1 MLLIAS
7 KQCQLLL
14 THTMCLVISMD
25 ERLQKFQQ
33 RLEKV
38 QAHHNYRRLTTIAD
52 NTKPW
57 ITINGQRLLNLS
69 SNNYLGLATHQDI
82 QHAAATATIH
92 GCGAGA
98 SRLITGTTPLHEQL
112 ETRLAQF
119 KGTERALLFTSGYTA
134 NIGVI
139 PTLVDTGDLI
149 FSDALNHASLI
160 DGCRLSRA
168 TCHVYPHCD
177 VTALEQLLAQAAQ
190 THQNQQRLVVTDT
203 VFSMDGDLAPL
214 TDIACLCQQYGAL
227 LFVDE
232 AHATGC
238 IGSKGRGLVAELG
251 LEDQV
256 TLTMS
261 TLSKALGNMGAFVA
275 GPAILIEYLINF
287 ARSFIFT
294 TALPP
299 TIVAASLTALD
310 MLEQAPHLVQ
320 HLQQRG
326 SFLRRGLQEL
336 GFNTLTSDTHIVPIL
351 VGDSATTLE
360 MAAALREEGL
370 CVVAIRPPTVPPE
383 TARLRACVMASH
395 TEDDL
400 AFALAAFE
408 RVGQRFGL
416 I

>member
-1 MLLIAS
+1 
-7 KQCQLLL
+7 
-14 THTMCLVISMD
+14 MCLVVSMD
-25 ERLQKFQQ
+25 ERLQKFQH

-38 QAHHNYRRLTTIAD
+38 QAHHNYRQLTTITD
-52 NTKPW
+52 NTEPW
-57 ITINGQRLLNLS
+57 VTINGQRLLNLS
-69 SNNYLGLATHQDI
+69 SNNYLGLATHPDI
-82 QHAAATATIH
+82 QRAAASATIH

-112 ETRLAQF
+112 ETRLAHF

-139 PTLVDTGDLI
+139 PAVAGAGDLI

-168 TCHVYPHCD
+168 ACHVYPHSD
-177 VTALEQLLAQAAQ
+177 VAALEQLLAQAAY

-203 VFSMDGDLAPL
+203 VFSMDGDLALL
-214 TDIACLCQQYGAL
+214 TDIARLCQQYGAL

-238 IGSKGRGLVAELG
+238 IGPGGRGLVAHLG

-275 GPAILIEYLINF
+275 GPAIMIEYLINF

-299 TIVAASLTALD
+299 TVIAASLAALNT
-310 MLEQAPHLVQ
+310 LEQEPHLVEQ
-320 HLQQRG
+320 IQRRG
-326 SFLRRGLQEL
+326 IFFRRGLQEL
-336 GFNTLTSDTHIVPIL
+336 GFNTLTSETHIVPIMI
-351 VGDSATTLE
+351 GDSALTLE

-395 TEDDL
+395 TEEDL
-400 AFALAAFE
+400 TYALAGFE
-408 RVGQRFGL
+408 RVGRRFGL

>member
-1 MLLIAS
+1 
-7 KQCQLLL
+7 
-14 THTMCLVISMD
+14 MD
-25 ERLQKFQQ
+25 VRLQKLQR
-33 RLEKV
+33 RLEMV
-38 QAHHNYRRLTTIAD
+38 QAHHNYRQLTTI
-52 NTKPW
+52 THSTEPW
-57 ITINGQRLLNLS
+57 FTINGQPFLNLS
-69 SNNYLGLATHQDI
+69 SNNYLGLATHPDV
-82 QHAAATATIH
+82 QHAAANATTH

-98 SRLITGTTPLHEQL
+98 SRLITGTTPLHQQL
-112 ETRLAQF
+112 EARLAQF
-119 KGTERALLFTSGYTA
+119 KGRERALLFTSGYTA

-139 PTLVDTGDLI
+139 PALVGSGDLI

-168 TCHVYPHCD
+168 TCHSYPHCD
-177 VTALEQLLAQAAQ
+177 VAALEQLLSQSGQ

-214 TDIACLCQQYGAL
+214 ADIARLCQQYDAL

-238 IGSKGRGLVAELG
+238 IGPGGRGLVAHLG
-251 LEDQV
+251 LEEEV
-256 TLTMS
+256 TVTMS

-275 GPAILIEYLINF
+275 GPTVVIEYLINF

-299 TIVAASLTALD
+299 TVVAAALAALD
-310 MLEQAPHLVQ
+310 TLEHTPQQVQ
-320 HLQQRG
+320 QVQQRG
-326 SFLRRGLQEL
+326 AFFRRGLQEL
-336 GFNTLTSDTHIVPIL
+336 GFNTLASQTHIVPIM
-351 VGDSATTLE
+351 VEDSAKTLE

-370 CVVAIRPPTVPPE
+370 FVVAIRPPTVAHD

-400 AFALAAFE
+400 IYAVEAFE
-408 RVGQRFGL
+408 RVGRRFGL

>member
-1 MLLIAS
+1 
-7 KQCQLLL
+7 
-14 THTMCLVISMD
+14 MD
-25 ERLQKFQQ
+25 KRLQKFQH

-38 QAHHNYRRLTTIAD
+38 QAHHNYRQLTPILN
-52 NTKPW
+52 NTEPW
-57 ITINGQRLLNLS
+57 VTINGQRLLNLS
-69 SNNYLGLATHQDI
+69 SNNYLGLATHPDVQR
-82 QHAAATATIH
+82 ATATAITH

-98 SRLITGTTPLHEQL
+98 SRLITGTTPQHEQL
-112 ETRLAQF
+112 ETRLAHF
-119 KGTERALLFTSGYTA
+119 KGMERALLFTSGYTA
-134 NIGVI
+134 NLGVI
-139 PTLVDTGDLI
+139 ATIVGAGDLI

-177 VTALEQLLAQAAQ
+177 VVALEQLLAQAAH
-190 THQNQQRLVVTDT
+190 THQHQQRLVVTDT

-214 TDIACLCQQYGAL
+214 TNIARLCQQYDAL

-238 IGSKGRGLVAELG
+238 IGPGGRGLVAELG

-299 TIVAASLTALD
+299 TIAAASLAALNT
-310 MLEQAPHLVQ
+310 LEHAPHLVQ
-320 HLQQRG
+320 QVQQHAA
-326 SFLRRGLQEL
+326 FLRSGLQEL
-336 GFNTLTSDTHIVPIL
+336 GFNTLTSETHIVPIL

-400 AFALAAFE
+400 TYALAAFE